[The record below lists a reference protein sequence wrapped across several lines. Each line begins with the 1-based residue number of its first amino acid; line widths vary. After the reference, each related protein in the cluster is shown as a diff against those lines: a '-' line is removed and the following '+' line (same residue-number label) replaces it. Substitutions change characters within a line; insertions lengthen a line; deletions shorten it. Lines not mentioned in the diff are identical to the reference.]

1 MNRDRRLRCLCL
13 IAVLVL
19 STASLLTAQNHPRRG
34 TFNAP
39 FDFYISGIKFAAGEY
54 TLDAIAPTY
63 ALLRSKDGKSQQ
75 DLYFLQT
82 AVPSKN
88 TPTQVIFALRD
99 GKYYFSQVWS
109 WFGKAQLSSFTP
121 RATDQT
127 KDVPLKAVEKDVAK
141 PAAGL

>member
-1 MNRDRRLRCLCL
+1 MKRLRSVHYLCL
-13 IAVLVL
+13 ASIVVMTAPVIL
-19 STASLLTAQNHPRRG
+19 SAQSQPTRG
-34 TFNAP
+34 TLDVP
-39 FDFYISGIKFAAGEY
+39 FDFYISGTKFAAGEY
-54 TLDAIAPTY
+54 MLEAIAPTY

-82 AVPSKN
+82 AVASKN
-88 TPTQVIFALRD
+88 TPNKVIFAVRD

-127 KDVPLKAVEKDVAK
+127 KDLPLKLVEKDVAK
-141 PAAGL
+141 PAPGL

>member
-1 MNRDRRLRCLCL
+1 MKHDRGIRYVCLT
-13 IAVLVL
+13 IVLVM
-19 STASLLTAQNHPRRG
+19 SASALLCAQSRPTRG
-34 TFNAP
+34 IIDVP
-39 FDFYISGIKFAAGEY
+39 FDFYISGNKFPAGQY
-54 TLDAIAPTY
+54 TLEAIAPTY

-75 DLYFLQT
+75 DLYFLQI
-82 AVPSKN
+82 AIASKD
-88 TPTQVIFALRD
+88 TPAKVIFALRD

-127 KDVPLKAVEKDVAK
+127 KDVPLKAVEKDVVK